1 MKFEQVFGKHKVV
14 VVNLEHPSFKVEE
27 VSSPKIVKLNIENQ
41 KIIWCFELPIPINEA
56 FELVNT
62 YQECVALANTKNLSV
77 DLLLELGYNV
87 VK

>member
-14 VVNLEHPSFKVEE
+14 VNLDRPSFKVEE

-41 KIIWCFELPIPINEA
+41 KIIWCFELPIAISEA

-62 YQECVALANTKNLSV
+62 YQECVSLANTKNLSA
-77 DLLLELGYNV
+77 DLLVELGYTLCD
-87 VK
+87 